1 MHNRENMRL
10 YFLDIMRGIAVLLM
24 VPFQLAEALKLI
36 NLYGDPSLNFLSRL
50 WTFLFWFCAGFSVVL
65 MNQKYSFRKFWLKL
79 LMRFVEFSAI
89 GFFLMLYV
97 PFNIPNPWLYEAV
110 ASIGFNG
117 LILGLIVY
125 FRKIEI
131 YIACLGTLLALK
143 QIVILPSFSP
153 LEVLSWML
161 LSSILALNPPETQI
175 RFRIL
180 EFLGRHA
187 LIFYVGHFIII
198 GFINKLVTFY

>member
-1 MHNRENMRL
+1 MTRL
-10 YFLDIMRGIAVLLM
+10 YYLDILRGVAVLLM

-65 MNQKYSFRKFWLKL
+65 MCQKYSFRKFWLKL
-79 LMRFVEFSAI
+79 LVRFAEFSAI

-110 ASIGFNG
+110 ASIGFNA
-117 LILGLIVY
+117 LILGLIVC
-125 FRKIEI
+125 FKRIEV
-131 YIACLGTLLALK
+131 YVTCLGFLLVLK
-143 QIVILPSFSP
+143 QVIILNLWFDP
-153 LEVLSWML
+153 LLVLSFML
-161 LSSILALNPPETQI
+161 LGSILALNPPKIQI

-187 LIFYVGHFIII
+187 LLFYVAHFIII
-198 GFINKLVTFY
+198 GFAKRFFGF